1 MVKDV
6 QHHSHS
12 IRKAI
17 DYLQLFAE
25 VNKELI
31 DGDADKKRR
40 GKSTRRYPI
49 SEIFLEA
56 TECID
61 EIMRLF
67 KEMKVKAVQNEI
79 RNDSAD

>member
-1 MVKDV
+1 M
-6 QHHSHS
+6 
-12 IRKAI
+12 
-17 DYLQLFAE
+17 
-25 VNKELI
+25 I

-79 RNDSAD
+79 RNDSADQYKSVFDYFYEMEKDE